1 MLLEKRLSH
10 VKKFLL
16 LPLLYHFIRF
26 VLGSIFVYAGF
37 IKLIDPKTFAKAI
50 SQYDLVPEGL
60 LIPVAIGLPAIEIL
74 AGLGLVFAIR
84 GSLSIIFG
92 LLVTFVIVLWYGIL
106 NNLSIDCGCFSPE
119 ELKSYTSLWHAFFR
133 DLVMIAAV
141 VYLYVSHEI
150 RSGKKLDLFFINQ
163 NKNR

>member
-1 MLLEKRLSH
+1 MEFEKSQKAF
-10 VKKFLL
+10 KKILFPSYLH
-16 LPLLYHFIRF
+16 HFIRF
-26 VLGSIFVYAGF
+26 AIGSIFVYAGF

-50 SQYDLVPEGL
+50 SQYDLVPESM
-60 LIPVAIGLPAIEIL
+60 LIPVAIGLPAIEFL
-74 AGLGLVFAIR
+74 AGLGLIFAIR

-92 LLVTFVIVLWYGIL
+92 LLVAFVIVIWYGIL

-119 ELKSYTSLWHAFFR
+119 ELKSYTSLWYAFYR

-141 VYLYVSHEI
+141 IYLYVSHEI
-150 RSGKKLDLFFINQ
+150 RSGKKLGLFFLNQ

>member
-1 MLLEKRLSH
+1 

-16 LPLLYHFIRF
+16 SPLLFYVIRF
-26 VLGSIFVYAGF
+26 VLGFVFVYAGF

-50 SQYDLVPEGL
+50 SQYDLVPESM
-60 LIPVAIGLPAIEIL
+60 LIPVAIGLPAIEFL
-74 AGLGLVFAIR
+74 AGLGLIFAIR

-141 VYLYVSHEI
+141 IYLYVSHEI
-150 RSGKKLDLFFINQ
+150 RSGKKLGLFFINQ

>member
-26 VLGSIFVYAGF
+26 ALGSIFVYAGF

-60 LIPVAIGLPAIEIL
+60 LIPVAIGLPAIELL

-92 LLVTFVIVLWYGIL
+92 LLVTFVVILWYGVL
-106 NNLSIDCGCFSPE
+106 NNLYIDCGCFSPE
-119 ELKSYTSLWHAFFR
+119 ELKSNASLWHAFFR

-141 VYLYVSHEI
+141 IYLYISDWVQH
-150 RSGKKLDLFFINQ
+150 G
-163 NKNR
+163 NKAYLSLRTNIKPN

>member
-1 MLLEKRLSH
+1 MKLEKSQK
-10 VKKFLL
+10 VFKKIFFSSCFH
-16 LPLLYHFIRF
+16 YFVRF
-26 VLGSIFVYAGF
+26 ALGSIFVYAGF

-60 LIPVAIGLPAIEIL
+60 LIPTAIGLPAIEIL

-84 GSLSIIFG
+84 GSLSIISG

-106 NNLSIDCGCFSPE
+106 NNLSIDCGCFSPD
-119 ELKSYTSLWHAFFR
+119 ELKSHASLWNAFYR

-141 VYLYVSHEI
+141 VYLYVSHKI
-150 RSGKKLDLFFINQ
+150 RSRKKIGLFFINQ

>member
-1 MLLEKRLSH
+1 

-50 SQYDLVPEGL
+50 SQYDLVPESM
-60 LIPVAIGLPAIEIL
+60 LIPVAIGLPAIEFL
-74 AGLGLVFAIR
+74 AGLGLIFAIS

-92 LLVTFVIVLWYGIL
+92 LLITFVIVLWYGIL

-119 ELKSYTSLWHAFFR
+119 ELKSYTSLWYAFYR

-141 VYLYVSHEI
+141 IYLYISDWVRH
-150 RSGKKLDLFFINQ
+150 G
-163 NKNR
+163 NKAYLSLRTNIKPN